1 MSGSLAIFT
10 TNLCLKVFVSA
21 AEMRKARGKRA
32 RQNKEAKGKLAAQR
46 ISEKLHAAAPMAPNA
61 VPHEGNTR
69 IGCTTLHSFTI
80 VAFDSAP
87 LTANRPASS
96 STEVVSLVLS
106 PRTHSGSSPLF

>member
-1 MSGSLAIFT
+1 M
-10 TNLCLKVFVSA
+10 
-21 AEMRKARGKRA
+21 ARGGKKAKQEKENNEKR
-32 RQNKEAKGKLAAQR
+32 AAQR
-46 ISEKLHAAAPMAPNA
+46 RASTSQAGAPRAPTQL
-61 VPHEGNTR
+61 PHEGNTR

-87 LTANRPASS
+87 LTASRPASS